1 MKKLHR
7 WTVVLAASFLFFACL
22 AVLTGCGGLLSGR
35 NDASP
40 DVIVLYDRGTAAA
53 DALPET
59 YVTPE
64 TQLVETTAETEAGTE
79 TQAELEDGEGLVWIT
94 ESGTKYHSSASCSKM
109 KEPKQVTRDAAV
121 ADGYEP
127 CKRCYGK

>member
-1 MKKLHR
+1 MKKLR
-7 WTVVLAASFLFFACL
+7 KWTAVLAASFLFSTCL
-22 AVLTGCGGLLSGR
+22 AALTGCGGLLSGR

-40 DVIVLYDRGTAAA
+40 DVIVLYESGTAAA
-53 DALPET
+53 NEAPET

-64 TQLVETTAETEAGTE
+64 TRPVETAAETEAEIEAQTE
-79 TQAELEDGEGLVWIT
+79 PENGEALVWIT